1 MSTIICSCSSGK
13 PYAQCCEVYHLKEA
27 LPQSAEL
34 LMRSRYSA
42 YALHL
47 IDYLWDTTHPAKRH
61 LYNKVDMAQWARANH
76 WLKLEIVSAKKHVVE
91 FKAYYQKGLQQYV
104 HHERSQFKKEKE
116 QWYYFSGD
124 HFH

>member
-13 PYAQCCEVYHLKEA
+13 PYAQCCEAYHLKEA

-47 IDYLWDTTHPAKRH
+47 IDYLWDTTHPAKRY
-61 LYNKVDMAQWARANH
+61 LYNKADMTQWAKANH
-76 WLKLEIVSAKKHVVE
+76 WLRLEIVSAKKHVVE
-91 FKAYYQKGLQQYV
+91 FKAYYQKGLQQCV